1 MASALLQL
9 AVSIIT
15 MLQRAR
21 LRTSDSRRKCFH
33 LLNTSSLSALAHYLQ
48 HMREFSKVGPA
59 RWFGEKSPSVE
70 FREVGGDSQ

>member
-21 LRTSDSRRKCFH
+21 LHSDSRRKCFH